1 MIWTRRERRLNL
13 AKNTKAKVAQKITAA
28 KNKIT
33 AKIGERI
40 RKRIIEDLEYPSL
53 YAFCNEH
60 TSIDRSTLHKIVHGK
75 TNLTIANMI
84 DLAEALEWTLSDL
97 VKDVE

>member
-1 MIWTRRERRLNL
+1 M
-13 AKNTKAKVAQKITAA
+13 AQKITAS

-40 RKRIIEDLEYPSL
+40 RKRILEDLKYPSL

-60 TSIDRSTLHKIVHGK
+60 TNIDRSTLHKIVHGK
-75 TNLTIANMI
+75 ANLTIANMI
-84 DLAEALEWTLSDL
+84 DLAEALDWKLSDL
-97 VKDVE
+97 LSGVD